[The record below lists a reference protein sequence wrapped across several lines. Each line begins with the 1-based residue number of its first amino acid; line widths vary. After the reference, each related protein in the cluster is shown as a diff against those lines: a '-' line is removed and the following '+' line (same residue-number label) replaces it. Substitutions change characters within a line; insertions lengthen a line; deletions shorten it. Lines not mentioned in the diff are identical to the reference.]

1 MCTAIH
7 EIMCGHLFGRTL
19 DLEKS
24 YGECVIQTPQNHLFA
39 FRHEGTC
46 EQHLAILGVGI
57 VQDGF
62 PLYFDAMNESGLC
75 AAGLNFPGNAV
86 YQPPCA
92 NRVNLASFE
101 LIPYILSYCRDVK
114 EAKRVLQSVN
124 VTADA
129 FSDELPPSPLHW
141 IFADKE
147 RCIVAEPMREGLILH
162 ENHFGVL
169 TNNPPFPYHELRV
182 SDCMGIGA
190 YPAENRL
197 CPESDLAHYSRGAGG
212 IGLPGDFS
220 SSSRF
225 IRAVFAKNHTA
236 ESSDPVSRFFRMMDT
251 VSIPDG
257 CVKTETGENV
267 RTVYTS
273 CADTET
279 MTFYFTTYDN
289 RRIRAVRMT
298 ETLADKEILS
308 VFPMDGGENIAI
320 LNQ

>member
-7 EIMCGHLFGRTL
+7 ETKCGHLLGRTL

-24 YGECVIQTPQNHLFA
+24 YGECVLHTPRKFSFA
-39 FRHEGTC
+39 FRHEGIC
-46 EQHLAILGVGI
+46 EQHLEILGVGI
-57 VQDGF
+57 VQNGF
-62 PLYFDAMNESGLC
+62 PLYFDAMNDSGLC

-114 EAKRVLQSVN
+114 DAETVLQSVN
-124 VTADA
+124 ITADS
-129 FSDELPPSPLHW
+129 FSAVMPPSPLHW

-147 RCIVAEPMREGLILH
+147 RCIVAEPMQNGLILH
-162 ENHFGVL
+162 ENRFGVL
-169 TNNPPFPYHELRV
+169 TNNPPFPYHEWRLT
-182 SDCMGIGA
+182 DCMGIGA
-190 YPAENRL
+190 DPLESRL
-197 CPESDLAHYSRGAGG
+197 CPGIDLTHYSRGAGG

-251 VSIPDG
+251 VSIPNG

-279 MTFYFTTYDN
+279 MTYYFTTYTC
-289 RRIRAVRMT
+289 RHIRAVRMT

-308 VFPMDGGENIAI
+308 VFPMDGGEDYKLMNP
-320 LNQ
+320 